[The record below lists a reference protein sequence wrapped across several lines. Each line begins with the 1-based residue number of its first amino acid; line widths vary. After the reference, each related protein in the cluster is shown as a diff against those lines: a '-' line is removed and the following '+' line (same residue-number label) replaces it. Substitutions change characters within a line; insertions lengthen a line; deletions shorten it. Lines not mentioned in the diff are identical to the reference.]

1 MNNNESL
8 PPLVG
13 KAEAAIK
20 RYNMLADRSAVLVGV
35 SGGADS
41 MALLHYL
48 CSIREKTG
56 IKVYAA
62 HVNHGIRG
70 EEAKRDENYVKDWC
84 AEHDVPVFLLHADV
98 IGRAKNEGETV
109 EEAGRKVRYSFF
121 EQKASEIGAV
131 IATAHTLSDSI
142 ETFLINFARGT
153 GLRGLCGIPP
163 VRGNIIRPLIRCTR
177 HDTEEYCQYFGIKYL
192 DDSTNFTRDYTRN
205 RIRLDVIPELY
216 RINPSFDKAAARLFD
231 SLEED
236 RDYLESEA
244 EKKLASA
251 KIKEGE
257 YLVDKL
263 LNDCNSAVLNRCV
276 SLAASAFS
284 GKSQEALHIAKI
296 IELMKKGKGK
306 TEIRGGCFANVANG
320 RLIFTNNNIKD
331 TPGADFCFPFKV
343 GIYENPK
350 FKLVISPI
358 SRTLLKNFKNI
369 NKRYFKNAVDC
380 DKIRGNALVH
390 GKSKGDKI
398 KPAGRNVTK
407 TLKKLFNENK
417 VPVELRPYI
426 PVAYDDEGVIWAGG
440 IGVDERC
447 KVTEDTENAF
457 LLEIKHLE
465 V

>member
-1 MNNNESL
+1 MKNNATL

-13 KAEAAIK
+13 KAEAAIQ
-20 RYNMLADRSAVLVGV
+20 RYSMLEGRNAVLVGV

-48 CSIREKTG
+48 CSIREKAG
-56 IKVYAA
+56 IKVFAA

-70 EEAKRDENYVKDWC
+70 EEAERDENYVKDWC
-84 AEHDVPVFLLHADV
+84 AEHDVPVFLLHAD
-98 IGRAKNEGETV
+98 IIARAKSESETV

-121 EQKASEIGAV
+121 EQKANELGAV
-131 IATAHTLSDSI
+131 IATAHTLSDSM

-163 VRGNIIRPLIRCTR
+163 VRDGIIRPLIRCTR

-192 DDSTNFTRDYTRN
+192 DDSTNFSRDYTRN

-216 RINPSFDKAAARLFD
+216 RINPSFDRAAARLFD

-236 RDYLESEA
+236 RDHLEREA
-244 EKKLASA
+244 EKRLARA
-251 KIKEGE
+251 KVKEGE
-257 YLVDKL
+257 YLVDEL
-263 LNDCNSAVLNRCV
+263 LNGCDSAVLNRCV
-276 SLAASAFS
+276 SIAASAFS

-296 IELMKKGKGK
+296 IELMENGKGK
-306 TEIRGGCFANVANG
+306 TEIRGGCFANVADG
-320 RLIFTNNNIKD
+320 KLRFTDDHSSD
-331 TPGADFCFPFKV
+331 TPGADFCFPLKV

-350 FKLVISPI
+350 YKLVISPI
-358 SRTLLKNFKNI
+358 SQSLLKNFKNV
-369 NKRYFKNAVDC
+369 NKRYFKNAIDC

-398 KPAGRNVTK
+398 SPAGRNVTK

-417 VPVELRPYI
+417 IPVESRPYV
-426 PVAYDDEGVIWAGG
+426 PVAYDDEGVVWAGE

-447 KVTEDTENAF
+447 KVTEDTQNAF